1 MKQDIYKK
9 VIENSS
15 IGYVFLRIIYD
26 HATKPVDYEFLDTNA
41 AFEDLINLQS
51 EEILGK
57 SFAEVILNIH
67 LLKYDRHSFYHKLAN
82 KNEDLQLE
90 LYSEA
95 THKWYN
101 IHADYPESG
110 YIVLLFIDITNKKE
124 TVEEKIDL
132 LSSLYEIYFELDRDY
147 RFTKVIT
154 NNEELLFIPKNK
166 IIGKLITDIFDKN
179 WSENFI
185 LAFQTAFKTEK
196 KQFVEYESRFPN
208 DDRFFLAEI
217 NCLKRN
223 HQFIQ
228 YTVGISDFSYQKR
241 AERKLNEDKER
252 YKLIFNHVPVGIM
265 QFDTNGKIVN
275 CNEKFAQ
282 IIGTDKDNLI
292 GFNASAVKDPIFYN
306 AYISVLNNKT
316 IEVENEYHSLSGN
329 KTTYLRALFEP
340 VIGEKGATIGAIGI
354 VEDISKRKNLEKQIE
369 FEKERFKTT
378 LLSIGDGVI
387 ATDIYNRIIL
397 MNKAAEK
404 ITGWSQEDA
413 LEKSSENILNIFDEK
428 SGEKCESPVIRV
440 MKTGEIISMTDH
452 TMLVSRTG
460 KTIPIKDSAA
470 PIKDESDNIIG
481 VVIVFR
487 DITASRE
494 KEAEIKYLSFHDHL
508 TGLYN
513 RRFFDIEMQRLNT
526 ERNLPLALIVSDV
539 NGLKLTN
546 DAFGHLVGDRLLKT
560 VANTMKQVCRSDEI
574 ISRIGGDEF
583 VILLPKTDSAR
594 VKQIVKQ
601 ISDNL
606 ASEILEMG
614 SVSISSGWEIKT
626 DMNQD
631 IEEILKSAEKKMY
644 RHKVSERNSTRN
656 DAILFIVK
664 TLYEKF
670 PREQKHA
677 ENVGELSE
685 MLGKTVGL
693 TNEEINELITAGNLH
708 DIGKIAISNDI
719 LNKNGALSDEDWN
732 EIRRHPEISYSILS
746 TISNYASLANII
758 LYHHERY
765 DGKGYPKGLKGKE
778 IPLQSRIITI
788 ADAYDVIT
796 SDSSYKKA
804 LRGEAAIAEL
814 RSGAGSQFDPDLVE
828 AFIKGLLFPNDD

>member
-1 MKQDIYKK
+1 MKKDIYEKIIK
-9 VIENSS
+9 NFS
-15 IGYVFLRIIYD
+15 IGYVLFRIIFD
-26 HATKPVDYEFLDTNA
+26 QSGKPVDYEFLDANA

-51 EEILGK
+51 EDILGK
-57 SFAEVILNIH
+57 LFTEVILNGH
-67 LLKYDRHSFYHKLAN
+67 LSKFDWHFIYDNISDEIEEA
-82 KNEDLQLE
+82 QLE
-90 LYSEA
+90 YYSEV

-101 IHADYPESG
+101 IHVYYPESD

-124 TVEEKIDL
+124 AVEEKINL
-132 LSSLYEIYFELDRDY
+132 LSSLYELYFELDKNY

-154 NNEELLFIPKNK
+154 NNEDLLFIPKNK
-166 IIGKLITDIFDKN
+166 IIDKLITDIFDKN

-185 LAFQTAFKTEK
+185 LAFQVAFKTEK
-196 KQFVEYESRFPN
+196 KQFVEYESRLPN

-217 NCLKRN
+217 NCLKKN
-223 HQFIQ
+223 QEFIQ

-241 AERKLNEDKER
+241 AEMKLNEDRER

-265 QFDTNGKIVN
+265 QFDSKGNIEN
-275 CNEKFAQ
+275 YNEQFAQ
-282 IIGTDKDNLI
+282 IIGTDKNSLI
-292 GFNASAVKDPIFYN
+292 GLNASSVTDYAFYN
-306 AYISVLNNKT
+306 AYISVLNGKSVE
-316 IEVENEYHSLSGN
+316 IEKEYHSLYGN
-329 KTTYLRALFEP
+329 KTAYLRALYEP
-340 VIGEKGATIGAIGI
+340 LISEKGAIIGAIGI

-378 LLSIGDGVI
+378 LFSIGDGVI
-387 ATDIYNRIIL
+387 ATDIDNRIIL

-413 LEKSSENILNIFDEK
+413 LGESSGKILNIFDEK
-428 SGEKCESPVIRV
+428 SGKKCESPVIRV
-440 MKTGEIISMTDH
+440 METGEIISMTNY
-452 TMLVSRTG
+452 TMLLSRNG
-460 KTIPIKDSAA
+460 KTIPIKNSAA
-470 PIKDESDNIIG
+470 PIKDESNNIFG
-481 VVIVFR
+481 VVVVFS

-513 RRFFDIEMQRLNT
+513 RRFFDIELQRLNT

-546 DAFGHLVGDRLLKT
+546 DAFGHLVGDKLLKT
-560 VANTMKQVCRSDEI
+560 VANTMKLVCRSDEI

-583 VILLPKTDSAR
+583 VILLPKTDSVR

-601 ISDNL
+601 ISDIL
-606 ASEILEMG
+606 ASETLEMG

-626 DMNQD
+626 NMNQD
-631 IEEILKSAEKKMY
+631 IDEIFKSSEKKMY

-685 MLGKTVGL
+685 MLGKKIGL
-693 TNEEINELITAGNLH
+693 TDEEINELITVGNLH

-719 LNKNGALSDEDWN
+719 LNKDGSFSDEDWN
-732 EIRRHPEISYSILS
+732 EVRRHPEISYSILS

-765 DGKGYPKGLKGKE
+765 DGTGYPKGLKGKE
-778 IPLQSRIITI
+778 IPIQSRIITI

-804 LRGEAAIAEL
+804 LSMEAAIAEL
-814 RSGAGSQFDPDLVE
+814 RSGAESQFDPDLVE
-828 AFIKGLLFPNDD
+828 AFIKGLMFPNNN